1 VVDLWDKLHTPTNR
15 SNSTEYGGRERY
27 VGLLLYYHSVLLYGE
42 PEVGCR
48 ELKSSEEKSYKPT
61 YVVFKE
67 SVWVVMKCDK
77 SYVV

>member
-1 VVDLWDKLHTPTNR
+1 
-15 SNSTEYGGRERY
+15 